1 MNLQDPFFYEH
12 WDDVIPFPTR
22 VVEIKEFFVEPSD
35 HGYPMC
41 IPSNIPEGFYIQ
53 KQWAGNAHGSRI

>member
-22 VVEIKEFFVEPSD
+22 VVETKEFFVEPSD

-53 KQWAGNAHGSRI
+53 S